1 MLPMPSSSL
10 SAITARAGNSISRY
24 LEKEKKFQKNT
35 KLLSKKSNNLLLSF
49 THPIISGNSSIT
61 VRPKSPGDLTYLDT
75 DYTVVPTTNSLTIL

>member
-49 THPIISGNSSIT
+49 THPIISDKSSIT
-61 VRPKSPGDLTYLDT
+61 VRPKSLREISLPMPRPLLFEDLKN
-75 DYTVVPTTNSLTIL
+75 PQ